1 MTAGHPRPDNDRM
14 RRGLPGAL
22 AVLVGLA
29 GAAVHAV
36 NAAAGRTVTPSFWL
50 MGLAAAVGY
59 GALAVVLRDA
69 DARGLRALV
78 AGIGLAQGVSL
89 LASEWA
95 LVGPDVLLG
104 RWSAWL
110 GSWLWAAGYVGLLAV
125 LPQLL
130 PDGRVLGRRWRPAL
144 WLGGAATAYA
154 ALDWALTPYADQ
166 DFPDA
171 LAGWTNPVGTPAAAS
186 PAATAVGAV
195 LLVLA
200 VGAAITTVVLRW
212 RRSADLERQQLKW
225 VLVGVGGTVLL
236 VVLARLM
243 PVGAAGALAG
253 TAMLPLPL
261 SIGVAVLRHGLW
273 DVDLVISRA
282 LLYVALS
289 GVVVVG
295 YVAAVWT
302 LGSLVD
308 TTVTTTGLSAVAAAA
323 VALAV
328 LPLHHRV
335 QRAVN
340 RLVHGDED
348 EPYAVLARLGDR
360 LGAAEDPDHLADSV
374 LPSVL
379 EQVCR
384 SLRARGAQL
393 VLADGSVARHG
404 SLPDEGARLEIPL
417 EYGGRQLGR
426 LELARPGGFGWDA
439 ERALGRLG
447 QQAAVAAHTVL
458 LAREARQARE
468 EIVLAREEER
478 RRLRRDLHDGV
489 GPSLAAVALQVETAR
504 DLAAEDPDAA
514 ISLLDRLVP
523 RLNAAVADVRALV
536 NDLRPPTLD
545 ELGLASAVRE
555 LAGRLTTAGT
565 HVEVG
570 VDVLGELPAAVEVA
584 AYRIAAEAV
593 TNAVRHAGASRVDVR
608 LRRDGLDL
616 VVEVA
621 DDGLGFEPG
630 ALAGRDDG
638 SGVGL
643 PSMHARA
650 EELGGT
656 LAVDAGPS
664 GGSCVRAVLP
674 LAPARAV
681 VS

>member
-1 MTAGHPRPDNDRM
+1 MSVM
-14 RRGLPGAL
+14 RRGLPGGL

-29 GAAVHAV
+29 GAMVHAV
-36 NAAAGRTVTPSFWL
+36 NASAGRTAEPSFWL
-50 MGLAAAVGY
+50 MGFAAAVGY
-59 GALAVVLRDA
+59 GLLAVVLRDV
-69 DARGLRALV
+69 DARGLRLLA
-78 AGIGLAQGVSL
+78 AGIGIAQGGSL

-95 LVGPDVLLG
+95 LLGPDVALG
-104 RWSAWL
+104 GWAAWL
-110 GSWLWAAGYVGLLAV
+110 GSWLWAPGYVGLLAV

-130 PDGRVLGRRWRPAL
+130 PDGHLLDRRWRPAL
-144 WLGGAATAYA
+144 WLGAAATGYT
-154 ALDWALTPYADQ
+154 ALYWALMPYSEQ
-166 DFPDA
+166 DFPEA
-171 LAGWTNPVGTPAAAS
+171 LSSWTNPVGTQLAASTPADALAAA
-186 PAATAVGAV
+186 
-195 LLVLA
+195 LLVPA
-200 VGAAITTVVLRW
+200 VAVAVATVVVRW
-212 RRSADLERQQLKW
+212 RRAATLERQQLKW
-225 VLVGVGGTVLL
+225 ILLGVSGTVLL
-236 VVLARLM
+236 ALLARLV
-243 PVGAAGALAG
+243 PLDAAGAVGAV
-253 TAMLPLPL
+253 AMLPLPL
-261 SIGVAVLRHGLW
+261 SVGVAVLRHGLW

-282 LLYVALS
+282 LLYGALS
-289 GVVVVG
+289 AAVVVG
-295 YVAAVWT
+295 YVAVVWT
-302 LGSLVD
+302 LGTLLGA
-308 TTVTTTGLSAVAAAA
+308 TVATTGTSAVSAAL

-360 LGAAEDPDHLADSV
+360 LGAAEDPDHLADQV

-379 EQVCR
+379 EQLCR

-404 SLPDEGARLEIPL
+404 TIPDDGATLAIPL
-417 EYGGRQLGR
+417 DYGGRQLGR
-426 LELARPGGFGWDA
+426 LDLARPGGFGWDA

-468 EIVLAREEER
+468 EIVVAREEER

-504 DLAAEDPDAA
+504 DLAGQDPAA
-514 ISLLDRLVP
+514 AVSLLDRLVP

-555 LAGRLTTAGT
+555 LAGRLSTAGT
-565 HVEVG
+565 RVEVE

-593 TNAVRHAGASRVDVR
+593 TNAVRHAGATRVEVR
-608 LRRDGLDL
+608 LRRDEHDL
-616 VVEVA
+616 VVEVV
-621 DDGLGFEPG
+621 DDGHGFEAG
-630 ALAGRDDG
+630 AVDGRGDG

-643 PSMHARA
+643 PSMQARA

-656 LAVDAGPS
+656 FAVTAGES
-664 GGSCVRAVLP
+664 RGTCVRAALP
-674 LAPARAV
+674 LALARAAV
-681 VS
+681 VA